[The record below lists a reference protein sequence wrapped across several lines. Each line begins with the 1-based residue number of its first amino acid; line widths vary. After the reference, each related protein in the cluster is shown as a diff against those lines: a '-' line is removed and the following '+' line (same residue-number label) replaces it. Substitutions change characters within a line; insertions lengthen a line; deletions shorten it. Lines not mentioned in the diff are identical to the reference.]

1 MRAEET
7 TFRRRRLLI
16 FVAAQ
21 HNPPFLEKVLSMG
34 RARPRSFDRE
44 AHRNDAVEV
53 WSGNLGRRSRLAAS
67 LFALVAIGLSGCADY
82 GLRRGPSAVLD
93 ATSIETAASNQIA
106 IVNALALDAGFES
119 GTPVDYYRVTEAGFN
134 YVDDQCRAY
143 FDEMY
148 FIDRARSQ
156 TKSGLAAASATTV
169 AILGLANAST
179 MSFSIV
185 ASAFGFASSATDIL
199 AGTYLYALPPATT
212 QGLVNKLQTAYRD
225 AAANVKSE
233 INTPTSA
240 YHHIQSYL
248 ALCLPPTIEQEVIKA
263 VSGAGAKIVPGES
276 GSTFSVESV
285 GAPAPATP
293 KMRVRTSQNPPPTS
307 PLLPPEVR
315 VGAFELALRPPEI
328 RALQKIVCIGQDGR
342 LTAMTRKA
350 ILDFLG
356 SHQMDGRNLKDPSKP
371 NAITDVDDASLHS
384 ASDKGIG
391 C

>member
-1 MRAEET
+1 MMRAEET

-179 MSFSIV
+179 IESFDRGLRVRICVERHRYLGGHISLC
-185 ASAFGFASSATDIL
+185 SSPSHDP
-199 AGTYLYALPPATT
+199 GPR
-212 QGLVNKLQTAYRD
+212 QQ
-225 AAANVKSE
+225 AANRLSRCGGERE
-233 INTPTSA
+233 I
-240 YHHIQSYL
+240 
-248 ALCLPPTIEQEVIKA
+248 
-263 VSGAGAKIVPGES
+263 
-276 GSTFSVESV
+276 
-285 GAPAPATP
+285 
-293 KMRVRTSQNPPPTS
+293 
-307 PLLPPEVR
+307 
-315 VGAFELALRPPEI
+315 
-328 RALQKIVCIGQDGR
+328 
-342 LTAMTRKA
+342 
-350 ILDFLG
+350 
-356 SHQMDGRNLKDPSKP
+356 
-371 NAITDVDDASLHS
+371 
-384 ASDKGIG
+384 
-391 C
+391 